1 MKITEQAQNRSDS
14 RPGTRAG
21 LLSLALLPL
30 VLVACGGGDDDPAP
44 LADHTVYTMTNASAG
59 NEVVA
64 FRRGDNGMLTK
75 IAAYPTGGNGL
86 GSTEISPATP
96 QDGTDVLAS
105 QGSIQMSPDKRTL
118 VAVNAGG
125 ATVTSFSI
133 GRDGGLTR
141 VSTLPSG
148 GLQPNA
154 VAVSN
159 SLVYVA
165 NVGAPSNGYASNVS
179 GFKLGADGTLI
190 AIAAS
195 TRSLSSVNAQPAR
208 LTFNPAGGLL
218 AVSELTTNR
227 ISVFPVAVDGTLSAP
242 SVNTSV
248 GMGPF
253 GSSFLSSGALLMS
266 EVMSG
271 SVSSYSV
278 AANGALSP
286 ISSSVVNGQMA
297 VCWTFVTPDEKLLF
311 TSNSASGTL
320 SSYRIASDA
329 SLTLLQAV
337 ATPLEGPTSAVIDG
351 ATSEDGKYVY
361 ALNSGIGAITALR
374 IESDGSLTK
383 IQTIAGQGIPTLG
396 AQGLVAR

>member
-1 MKITEQAQNRSDS
+1 MKINQQTRPSDS
-14 RPGTRAG
+14 RPRTSVG

-30 VLVACGGGDDDPAP
+30 ALAACGGGDDDAAP

-64 FRRGDNGMLTK
+64 FRRGDDGMLTK
-75 IAAYPTGGNGL
+75 LAAYSTGGNGL
-86 GSTEISPATP
+86 GSTEISAVTP

-118 VAVNAGG
+118 VAVNAAS

-133 GRDGGLTR
+133 GRDGELTK

-148 GLQPNA
+148 GLQPNS

-165 NVGAPSNGYASNVS
+165 NVGAPSNSFASNIS
-179 GFKLGADGTLI
+179 GFKLGADGALT
-190 AIAAS
+190 AIVAS
-195 TRSLSSVNAQPAR
+195 TRSLSAVNAQPAR
-208 LTFNPAGGLL
+208 LAFNPAGALL
-218 AVSELTTNR
+218 AVSELTTNH
-227 ISVFPVAVDGTLSAP
+227 ISVFPVAADGTLTAP

-248 GMGPF
+248 GKGPF
-253 GSSFLSSGALLMS
+253 GSSFLRSGALLMS

-278 AANGALSP
+278 AANGSLSP
-286 ISSSVVNGQMA
+286 ISSSIANGQMA

-361 ALNSGIGAITALR
+361 ALDSGIGAITALR

-383 IQTIAGQGIPTLG
+383 IQTVSGQGIPALG
-396 AQGLVAR
+396 AEGLVAR